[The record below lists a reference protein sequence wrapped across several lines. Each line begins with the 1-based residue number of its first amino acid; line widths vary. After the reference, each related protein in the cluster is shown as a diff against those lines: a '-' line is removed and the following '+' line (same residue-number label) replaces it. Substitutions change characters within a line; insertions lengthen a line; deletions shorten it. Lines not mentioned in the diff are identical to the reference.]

1 MIIMVICMKSVVINA
16 SAGGSDSG
24 AKGNGLIEKNV
35 SLEISKKIYDILKSK
50 GVDTYLLRSGDNTI
64 SYDDRIKNLKS
75 KYPNK
80 NNTILISNTL
90 NSGGSSGIEIIYPLS
105 KKDTLPKLINNK
117 LETLN
122 DTKYYQYR
130 YSVDTTKDYYY
141 LTRETSG
148 YETIIIR
155 YGYVDNANDA
165 KIIKNN
171 IDEFANM
178 VSDAILDYIGY
189 TSTNLYTIKSGDTLY
204 SIAKKYGTTVDKL
217 KKANNITSN
226 TLKIGSSLI
235 IPEEKIEN
243 VPESPVYYKVKSG
256 DTLYSI
262 AKKYGISVDKLK
274 SINKKTNN
282 LITVGELLIIDE
294 VNTIKVSK
302 GDTLYS
308 IAKKYNTTVNE
319 LKKLNNLT
327 NNTLSIGQTL
337 KVP

>member
-1 MIIMVICMKSVVINA
+1 MKSVVINA

-50 GVDTYLLRSGDNTI
+50 GVDTYLLRSDDNTI
-64 SYDDRIKNLKS
+64 SYDDRIKDLKS

-141 LTRETSG
+141 LTRETPG

-171 IDEFANM
+171 IDEFANK

-189 TSTNLYTIKSGDTLY
+189 TSTNLYT
-204 SIAKKYGTTVDKL
+204 
-217 KKANNITSN
+217 
-226 TLKIGSSLI
+226 
-235 IPEEKIEN
+235 
-243 VPESPVYYKVKSG
+243 VKSG

-308 IAKKYNTTVNE
+308 IAKKYNTTVDE
-319 LKKLNNLT
+319 LKKINNLT